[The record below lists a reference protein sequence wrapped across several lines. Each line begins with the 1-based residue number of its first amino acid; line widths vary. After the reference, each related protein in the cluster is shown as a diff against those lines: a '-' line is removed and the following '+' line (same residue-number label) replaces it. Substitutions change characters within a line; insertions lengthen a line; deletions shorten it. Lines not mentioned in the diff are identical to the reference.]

1 MNLSLLYTL
10 DVSHSTGG
18 NPVRLSILWIKL
30 RVDRPIW
37 FCPLML
43 AFSNSSR
50 GPGQS
55 VALHMP
61 VKSKCLQL
69 LLKNKLTNFT
79 ASVNEV
85 FRGLFMPPPKLRP
98 QKNVTMFTNRKGV
111 YRMVVRMRK
120 VMLHRRYEP
129 IPRTQQHMYF
139 GNTVH
144 KCQNDD
150 IPVTDPGVLKTDDFV
165 RRSVQCRTQQEL
177 LLNRIFSTD
186 TLKSECI

>member
-1 MNLSLLYTL
+1 
-10 DVSHSTGG
+10 
-18 NPVRLSILWIKL
+18 
-30 RVDRPIW
+30 
-37 FCPLML
+37 ML
-43 AFSNSSR
+43 TFSNKSR

-55 VALHMP
+55 VALHTL

-79 ASVNEV
+79 ASANEAV
-85 FRGLFMPPPKLRP
+85 RGLFMPPPKLRP

-111 YRMVVRMRK
+111 YGMVVRMRK
-120 VMLHRRYEP
+120 LILMMLHRRYEL
-129 IPRTQQHMYF
+129 IPRTQQHIYF

-144 KCQNDD
+144 ECQNDD